1 MKKYLLAALL
11 AIGTTSFGALGTGTD
26 SLAVLPIY
34 STGQIIEGD
43 SGLLI
48 EATTGNSKNRLE
60 IDFGHLPI
68 PKNADESGVDGFL
81 GEFTVK
87 RANNS
92 AVIDGETYT
101 GAEIKIGP
109 NYNPDILVT
118 EKSVK
123 VKEGV
128 TVKYTVQPFYDGS
141 EENGIVDILR
151 GTISA
156 SVLVSKTATAG
167 TFIDSTQNI
176 FVTVSKAGGQPAGL

>member
-11 AIGTTSFGALGTGTD
+11 AIGSTAFGALGTGSD

-34 STGQIIEGD
+34 STGEIIQGD
-43 SGLLI
+43 SSLLI
-48 EATTGNSKNRLE
+48 EATTGDSKNRLE
-60 IDFGHLPI
+60 IDFGQLPL
-68 PKNADESGVDGFL
+68 PTVADASGVGGFL

-92 AVIDGETYT
+92 AVIDKNTYT

-109 NYNPDILVT
+109 NYNPDVLVT
-118 EKSVK
+118 EKSVE
-123 VKEGV
+123 VKKGV
-128 TVKYTVQPFYDGS
+128 TVTYTVQPFYDGS
-141 EENGIVDILR
+141 EENGIVDTLR

-156 SVLVSKTATAG
+156 SVLVANTATAG

-176 FVTVSKAGGQPAGL
+176 FVTVTKKTEM